1 MTQSPLNAPTAELL
15 GQLKAVVGHRG
26 FVEDGHDL
34 EPYLTDWR
42 SLYHGRAN
50 LVLKPASTEEA
61 AKIVQ
66 LCAAARVGIVPQ
78 GGNTGLVGGS
88 VPDQSGNQ
96 IVVSMSRLN
105 RIRAVEPEDFT
116 MTVEAGCILGNG
128 QQAAAE
134 VDRLFPLS
142 LGAEGRCQI
151 GGVIS
156 TNAGGIAVLH
166 YGSMRDLVLGIEAV
180 LPDGSIW
187 NGLRRLRKDNTGYDL
202 KHLFIGAEGTLG
214 IVTAA
219 VLKLFPKPRTRVTA
233 FAALASAEAAV
244 KLLARLRAATGDAVT
259 SFELMSRPAIDFAT
273 AKIPN
278 AVDPLPG
285 TPWCALIEVASSTE
299 GSPLQGILESALG
312 EALETGVVLDA
323 TFAASEAQAKRLW
336 FLREAVPEAQ
346 RAGPSVKHD
355 ISVPVSAIP
364 EFLRSAD
371 VAVEAALPGTRPMP
385 FGHVGDG
392 NLHYNLLPPEGMPA
406 ERFSAQTADLMRA
419 VHDVVAQMGGSI
431 SAEHGLGQLRRNEI
445 LRYKTPVE
453 LELMRRIKSTL
464 DPLGIM
470 NPGKVITPIEK

>member
-1 MTQSPLNAPTAELL
+1 MARNSLNPPTAELL
-15 GQLKAVVGHRG
+15 GQLKAVVGRGG
-26 FVEDGHDL
+26 FVEDPNDV

-42 SLYHGRAN
+42 SLYHGRSS
-50 LVLKPASTEEA
+50 LVLKPASTDEVA
-61 AKIVQ
+61 NLVQ

-88 VPDQSGNQ
+88 VPDDSGNQ
-96 IVVSMSRLN
+96 ILVSLSRLN
-105 RIRAVEPEDFT
+105 RIRALAPADFT
-116 MTVEAGCILGNG
+116 MTVEAGCVLANV
-128 QQAAAE
+128 QQAAADA
-134 VDRLFPLS
+134 DRLFPLS

-187 NGLRRLRKDNTGYDL
+187 KGLKRLRKDNTGYDL

-214 IVTAA
+214 VVTAA

-233 FAALASAEAAV
+233 FAAVPSAETAV
-244 KLLARLRAATGDAVT
+244 ELLARLRAATGDAVT

-278 AVDPLPG
+278 AIDPLPG
-285 TPWCALIEVASSTE
+285 TPWCVLIEVTSSME
-299 GSPLQGILESALG
+299 GLPLQGTLETALG
-312 EALETGVVLDA
+312 EAFEAGIILDA

-364 EFLRSAD
+364 EFLQRANA
-371 VAVEAALPGTRPMP
+371 AVQSTLPGSRPMP

-392 NLHYNLLPPEGMPA
+392 NLHYNLLPPEDMPA
-406 ERFSAQTADLMRA
+406 EKFAAQTADLMHA

-431 SAEHGLGQLRRNEI
+431 SAEHGLGQLRRDEI
-445 LRYKTPVE
+445 LRYKTPLE
-453 LELMRRIKSTL
+453 LELMRQIKATL

-470 NPGKVITPIEK
+470 NPGKVII